1 MKKKMFAMLMVA
13 ILAVTMLCG
22 CEALNRGVSSLKGSL
37 VGNEFQIDTFDNFGQ
52 QVMSTHGQKVDVDP
66 IIVETKSY
74 NSEVGWTTTKELSSA
89 IDISIDGH
97 QLISCGD
104 TMVFYD
110 TSLTPEYQFDVGN
123 IDSESDGITDNTLIT
138 AMVNKVKNAFGKSV
152 IVVIKS
158 QTGYPIYA
166 FSGDS
171 VNWEVP
177 DDLPKFTLL
186 SIDGKPLYIHRGNY
200 QIIDKAL
207 LD

>member
-1 MKKKMFAMLMVA
+1 MKKKMFALMLVA
-13 ILAVTMLCG
+13 ALALTTLCG
-22 CEALNRGVSSLKGSL
+22 CEALNRGVTSLKGSL
-37 VGNEFQIDTFDNFGQ
+37 LGNEFQIDTFDNFGR
-52 QVMSTHGQKVDVDP
+52 QVMSTHGQKVNVDP
-66 IIVETKSY
+66 IIVETKGYSDG
-74 NSEVGWTTTKELSSA
+74 SWITIKELSSA

-110 TSLTPEYQFDVGN
+110 TGLTPEYQFDVSN
-123 IDSESDGITDNTLIT
+123 INSESNDITDNTMIT
-138 AMVNKVKNAFGKSV
+138 AMVNKVKNSFGKSV

-171 VNWEVP
+171 VNWEIP